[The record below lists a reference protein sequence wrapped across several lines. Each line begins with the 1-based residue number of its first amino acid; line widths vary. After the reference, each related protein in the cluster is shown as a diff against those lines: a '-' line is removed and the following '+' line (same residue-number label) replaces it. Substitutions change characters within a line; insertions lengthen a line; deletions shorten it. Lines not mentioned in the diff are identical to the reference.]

1 MSQAIK
7 LDIDGHAAVI
17 TLNRPESLNALTYSM
32 IDELG
37 QAIEEAEKNE
47 AVTGMVI
54 TGAGRGFCSGV
65 AMDTLDTLQVEGKGS
80 QSDTLKSRPGDKQM
94 GDNFGAGFTYLLSIR
109 KPVIAAIN
117 GACAGL
123 GMSLTL
129 FCDLRFAS
137 ENAKFVTSFSQR
149 GLVAEHG
156 QSWILPRIVGAS
168 KALDLLWTSRRLT
181 AAEAHQIGL
190 VDKIFS
196 PDLLLEES
204 TAYIEQLA
212 KTAAPMSLMA
222 MKQQVYRHLNMQLGE
237 AMKETARLVDASML
251 RPDFKEGIDSFLEKR
266 PPRFQKLVVE

>member
-266 PPRFQKLVVE
+266 PPRFQKLVIE

>member
-149 GLVAEHG
+149 GLVAEHR
-156 QSWILPRIVGAS
+156 WILPRIVGAS

-266 PPRFQKLVVE
+266 PPRFQKLVIE